1 MNIQAECEPS
11 AGPSVEETPVPLRP
25 RRYYD
30 ELMIS
35 CDPTMLARPIRRF
48 AGRCTA
54 SAIISI
60 LAAGCSRPDPGI
72 PPSIEFTKLPPA
84 GEGSSEITFPIQ
96 GRVKGARKG
105 QRVVLFARDGMWW
118 VQPLVEKPFTAIER
132 DSTWK
137 SSTHPG
143 SAYAA
148 LLVDAD
154 YQPAAT
160 LNELPPVAGAI
171 HAIATADETVLEHAP
186 AKKIEFSGYEWV
198 VRQTPGSPAGVPN
211 RYDGANAWVDRDG
224 LLHLRLERQAD
235 GWTSAEASLYRS
247 LGYGTYRFV
256 VRDISQLDPTV
267 VFAITSWDGSGPYR
281 EMDIEI
287 SRWGEAAGKNA
298 QYVLQPYYVPAKV
311 VRFLAPPGR
320 LTYSFDWEPARA
332 AFRTVRGGGDEPGAP
347 VVASHVFTSGVPF
360 PGSEIL
366 HLNLYVF
373 GDRRVHLQQTA
384 EVIVEKFEYLP

>member
-1 MNIQAECEPS
+1 
-11 AGPSVEETPVPLRP
+11 
-25 RRYYD
+25 
-30 ELMIS
+30 MIS
-35 CDPTMLARPIRRF
+35 RAPTMLVRRLS
-48 AGRCTA
+48 AA
-54 SAIISI
+54 AIISI
-60 LAAGCSRPDPGI
+60 VATGCSPPDRGI

-84 GEGSSEITFPIQ
+84 EEGSSEITFPIQ
-96 GRVKGARKG
+96 GRVKGARQG
-105 QRVVLFARDGMWW
+105 QRIVLFARAGMWW

-137 SSTHPG
+137 STTHPG

-160 LNELPPVAGAI
+160 LNELPPIDGAI
-171 HAIATADETVLEHAP
+171 HAIATADEAILEHAP
-186 AKKIEFSGYEWV
+186 TKKIEFSGYEWA
-198 VRQTPGSPAGVPN
+198 VRQTPGNPAGIPN

-224 LLHLRLERQAD
+224 LLHLRIEKQAD
-235 GWTSAEASLYRS
+235 GWTSAEVSLFRS
-247 LGYGTYRFV
+247 LGYGSYRFV
-256 VRDISQLDPTV
+256 VKDISHLDPTV
-267 VFAITSWDGSGPYR
+267 VFAISSWDGSGPYR
-281 EMDIEI
+281 QMDIEI
-287 SRWGEAAGKNA
+287 GRWGEAVGKNA
-298 QYVLQPYYVPAKV
+298 QYVLQPYYIPANV

-320 LTYSFDWEPARA
+320 LTYSFDWEPGRA

-347 VVASHVFTSGVPF
+347 VVASHVFTSGVPL

-373 GDRRVHLQQTA
+373 GDRRVHFEQTV